1 MTHKYKIQVTE
12 TEDNIVIHVPKYD
25 VSNLVVALVRAV
37 NTWQDPPESIRKL
50 KNDLLD
56 RARELNRHIDSHQNL
71 NQ

>member
-1 MTHKYKIQVTE
+1 MSQKPKIKITE
-12 TEDNIVIHVPKYD
+12 TEDNVVIHVPKYD

-56 RARELNRHIDSHQNL
+56 RARELNKNPD
-71 NQ
+71 